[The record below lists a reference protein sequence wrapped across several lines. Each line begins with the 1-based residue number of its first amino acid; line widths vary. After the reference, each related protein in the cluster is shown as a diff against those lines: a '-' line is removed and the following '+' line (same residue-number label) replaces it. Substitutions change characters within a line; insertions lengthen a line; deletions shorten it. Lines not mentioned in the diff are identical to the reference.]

1 MKPVFIILFSIIF
14 SLQPIVY
21 QLPKNSERKALH
33 WVRSLSRDNQDSV
46 YFRIRK
52 DSRDS
57 QGLIISCCTLDRND
71 HWSGIARLSNRF
83 FRIRGNYYP
92 IVLDY
97 DDYSLTSEQALS
109 IPGEAGHREGLIK
122 RVFTIF
128 HGYEFVIRN
137 KKIHRFDS
145 SPHNEPASLDKTFS
159 SPIVYYIND
168 SIEGALYSYLD
179 SMPDLSQALFF
190 AYYSQ
195 NLNECQLELFYT
207 EREETLARERTNR
220 FLIINE
226 LRIPL
231 YFDYDDFFW
240 EDNNKKKL
248 FDTERKGIK
257 IVWDSRQS
265 SIIIK

>member
-1 MKPVFIILFSIIF
+1 MKHVLCILYFVIF

-21 QLPKNSERKALH
+21 QLPKNSERKAIH
-33 WVRSLSRDNQDSV
+33 WIRLLPHENQDSV

-52 DSRDS
+52 NPQDSH
-57 QGLIISCCTLDRND
+57 GFVISCCTLDLND
-71 HWSGIARLSNRF
+71 HWSNIARLSNRY
-83 FRIRGNYYP
+83 FRIRNNHYP

-97 DDYSLTSEQALS
+97 DEDYSLTSDQALS
-109 IPGEAGHREGLIK
+109 LPGKAGHREGLIK

-128 HGYEFVIRN
+128 HGYEFVIKN
-137 KKIHRFDS
+137 KKNNRFGS
-145 SPHNEPASLDKTFS
+145 GPHNNPVSLDKAFS

-168 SIEGALYSYLD
+168 SIEGALCSYLD
-179 SMPDLSQALFF
+179 SMPVSTQELFS

-195 NLNECQLELFYT
+195 NVNECKLGLYYT
-207 EREETLARERTNR
+207 EWAESRTRERTNR

-240 EDNNKKKL
+240 EDDNKKRL
-248 FDTERKGIK
+248 LRKGIE
-257 IVWDSRQS
+257 IVWDLR
-265 SIIIK
+265 K